1 MNVVC
6 LFGSPRKDGNS
17 AAVARH
23 FLETARKFGA
33 STQSFYLNALSLRGC
48 QACNQCKT
56 RAEKCV
62 LKDDLSPVLDA
73 VFAAEVVVMASPVYY
88 GDVSAQLKAFIDR
101 TYSYL
106 HPGYIVLSH
115 PSRLPERKQL
125 AFILTQGHRN
135 PDWFADILPRY
146 RDLFHWTG
154 FAETHPLRVVDVYR
168 KGDVGSRQEVMQ
180 EAATL
185 ARKLLAPGDA
195 VPAPSE

>member
-6 LFGSPRKDGNS
+6 LFGSPRKNGNS
-17 AAVARH
+17 AAVAGH
-23 FLETARKFGA
+23 FLDTARKLGA
-33 STQSFYLNALSLRGC
+33 CTQSFYLNTLSLQGC
-48 QACNQCKT
+48 QACNRCKT
-56 RAEKCV
+56 RSEKCV
-62 LKDDLSPVLDA
+62 LKDDLSPVLEA

-106 HPGYIVLSH
+106 LPGYIALNH
-115 PSRLPERKQL
+115 PSRLPVRKQL
-125 AFILTQGHRN
+125 AFILTQGHRS

-146 RDLFHWTG
+146 RNLFHWTG

-180 EAATL
+180 EAALL
-185 ARKLLAPGDA
+185 ARKLLAPGNA
-195 VPAPSE
+195 ATATAE